1 MAGSRNQK
9 PTSYHYLFIK
19 HGGFELVLRA
29 ICARRSYAADT
40 LIL

>member
-9 PTSYHYLFIK
+9 PTSYQYLFIK
-19 HGGFELVLRA
+19 HGGFEFALRA
-29 ICARRSYAADT
+29 ICARRSYAAYT

>member
-9 PTSYHYLFIK
+9 PTSYQYLFIK
-19 HGGFELVLRA
+19 HGGFEFALRA
-29 ICARRSYAADT
+29 ICTRRSYAACT